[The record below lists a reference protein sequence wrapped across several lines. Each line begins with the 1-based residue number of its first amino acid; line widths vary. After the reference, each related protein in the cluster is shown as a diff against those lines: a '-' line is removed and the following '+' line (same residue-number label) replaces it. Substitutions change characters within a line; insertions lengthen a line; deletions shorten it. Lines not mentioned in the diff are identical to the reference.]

1 MTSPRGWMDRLPSPL
16 LQPLSGDPESR
27 PGEAIVVATTDERGR
42 PHFALLSHREVVA
55 LDHHRVRLATYDDSR
70 TSENMRR
77 RGFVSLLVIES
88 GAAWFVKCAVK
99 EIARPLPGHQGIC
112 AFEATVEHV
121 KRDRISPSVEQDA
134 EITSPITYRY
144 KGPMGPSAVEALRGL
159 P

>member
-1 MTSPRGWMDRLPSPL
+1 MTNARGWTDRLPSAL
-16 LQPLSGDPESR
+16 LQPLSGDPESH

-42 PHFALLSHREVVA
+42 PHFALLSRREVVA

-77 RGFVSLLVIES
+77 RHFVSLLLIEG
-88 GAAWFVKCAVK
+88 GAAWFVKCAVR
-99 EIARPLPGHQGIC
+99 EIARPLPGHEGVC

-121 KRDRISPSVEQDA
+121 KKDAVNPSVEQDA
-134 EITSPITYRY
+134 EITSPITYRLRGEA
-144 KGPMGPSAVEALRGL
+144 GPPAVEALRRL